1 MRFDNNRKVLRLFL
15 EGEINS
21 YNADNIL
28 NEVEGIIAKEAFDK
42 LVLDFSSVSYI
53 SSAGLRFIL
62 KLKQKYND
70 VVVVETSLDVYDIFN
85 MTGFTSIMT
94 VKKALA
100 EVYLSGAQVIGSG
113 YYSTVYRLNSDTI
126 VKIFNHVSDEEQI
139 ERELSLSKE
148 AFMLGIPTAIS
159 FDVVKAGDKLGVRF
173 EMLDCKPLKDVIDE
187 KPEYIQKYADLL
199 RKMNSLESQNPNIPS
214 IKDQFLTKL
223 EDLKD
228 ALSNEQFAKVQ
239 KLLKD
244 IPDRHTLVHGDCHFK
259 NILVQNDE
267 LLLIDMETLSVG
279 HPIFELASLYCAYI
293 GFSEFNPEESME
305 FFGVPSEKAKE
316 IYNSVINLYFNKDD
330 EDIKNKIALVG
341 YVNIARWYKVH
352 SSNKETFKKYLE
364 RLFTLL
370 DKYNDLDVGI

>member
-28 NEVEGIIAKEAFDK
+28 NEVEGIIAKETFDK

-223 EDLKD
+223 EDFKD